1 MPELAGRRYWLIGA
15 SAGIGAA
22 TAELLAAAGVQL
34 LLSARDAAALDRLRE
49 RLGPE
54 HATLPWDVTAPLAAQ
69 RPPDPAG
76 LDGLLYCAG
85 DYEPMDAAGFDPVR
99 AERIVAVNLTGLFG
113 VAAHLLPA
121 WRARRRGHLAVV
133 GSIAGHRALPRSLAY
148 GASKAGL
155 EHFTESLA
163 LELAPEDVCVQL
175 ARPGFVRTRLTAK
188 NDFAMPF
195 IIEPEA
201 AAARLVA
208 GMAGSSFRIDFPRRL
223 AWPLRLAALLPHWL
237 YRRLLRR

>member
-1 MPELAGRRYWLIGA
+1 
-15 SAGIGAA
+15 GAA
-22 TAELLAAAGVQL
+22 TAELLAAAGAKL
-34 LLSARDAAALDRLRE
+34 LLSARDADALEALRE
-49 RLGPE
+49 RLGPGHE
-54 HATLPWDVTAPLAAQ
+54 TLPWDVTVPVAQ
-69 RPPDPAG
+69 QKPPDPG
-76 LDGLLYCAG
+76 SLDGLLYCAG
-85 DYEPMDAAGFDPVR
+85 DYEPMDAASFDPVR

-113 VAAHLLPA
+113 VTAHLLPA
-121 WRARRRGHLAVV
+121 WRERRRGHFAVV

-155 EHFTESLA
+155 EYFTESLA
-163 LELAPEDVCVQL
+163 LEVAAQGICVQL

-195 IIEPEA
+195 IIEPGA

-223 AWPLRLAALLPHWL
+223 TWPLRLAALLPHWL
-237 YRRLLRR
+237 YRRLLRG